1 MSRFKDNSVVE
12 IMGNALKYVLITPA
26 RNEAAFIEQTIGS
39 VIAQTVRPAKWVIVS
54 DGSSDGTDNIVSKYA
69 AENPWIEL
77 IRMPE
82 RRERHFAGKVY
93 AFEAGYAR
101 VRGMKYDVIVSL
113 DADISFEPDYF
124 ALLLEKLSSDPRL
137 GVVGTPFQESSGQ
150 VYDYRF
156 VSVEHVS
163 GACQVFRRE
172 CFEQIGG
179 YLPVKGGSID
189 HIAVITA
196 RMKGWRTRTFAER
209 TCLHHRTMGTAERSL
224 LKSRFKLGVK
234 DYSLGNH
241 PVWELFRT
249 VRQMSL
255 PPIFIGGLALGA
267 GYLWASIH
275 QVPRPVS
282 PELVAFHRRE
292 QMQRLSRFIRRN
304 RSVVIEDVKP
314 SSHCA

>member
-1 MSRFKDNSVVE
+1 MENTLS
-12 IMGNALKYVLITPA
+12 YVLITPA
-26 RNEAAFIEQTIGS
+26 RNEAAFIKRTIES
-39 VIAQTVRPAKWVIVS
+39 VVAQTARSAKWVIVS
-54 DGSSDGTDNIVSKYA
+54 DGSTDGTDEIVSKYA
-69 AENPWIEL
+69 AEHPWIEL
-77 IRMPE
+77 VRMPE
-82 RRERHFAGKVY
+82 RRERDFAGKVR
-93 AFEAGYAR
+93 AFNAGYAR
-101 VRGMKYDVIVSL
+101 MAGLKYDVIVSL

-137 GVVGTPFQESSGQ
+137 GVVGTPFRETSGQ
-150 VYDYRF
+150 VYDHRF

-196 RMKGWRTRTFAER
+196 RMKGWRTRTFTEKI
-209 TCLHHRTMGTAERSL
+209 CLHHRAMGTAGRSL
-224 LKSRFKLGVK
+224 LNARFKLGVK
-234 DYSLGNH
+234 DYSIGNH

-249 VRQMSL
+249 ARQMSL
-255 PPIFIGGLALGA
+255 PPIFIGGLALAA
-267 GYLWASIH
+267 GYLWASIR

-304 RSVVIEDVKP
+304 RAVVIEDVKP
-314 SSHCA
+314 SSYCA